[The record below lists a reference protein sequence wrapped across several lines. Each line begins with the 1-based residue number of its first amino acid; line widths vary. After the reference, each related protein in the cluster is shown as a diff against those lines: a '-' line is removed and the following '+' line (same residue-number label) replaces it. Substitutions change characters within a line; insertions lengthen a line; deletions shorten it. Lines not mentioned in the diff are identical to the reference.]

1 MTRTRLLAGTVLMLS
16 IGCSTSITNQDDT
29 NEPAGTFVQL
39 GPNGVEQSVRIIR
52 NMEALGELAFELHS
66 SVRNGGTGV
75 ADIVV
80 RTCRLSTAD
89 IEADTPIYESLALAA
104 CEPGSERVSL
114 APGDSVSVY
123 WLFGVGAPGT
133 YTLNVRHVLQPE
145 FRTQAVLS
153 IPVDSGPRDSTGG

>member
-1 MTRTRLLAGTVLMLS
+1 MTRIRQLIAASFLTV
-16 IGCSTSITNQDDT
+16 GCGTSITNQDDT
-29 NEPAGTFVQL
+29 NEPAGFVQL

-52 NMEALGELAFELHS
+52 NVEALGELAFELHS
-66 SVRNGGTGV
+66 SVRNGGPGV

-104 CEPGSERVSL
+104 CEPGSERISL
-114 APGDSVSVY
+114 APGDSIS
-123 WLFGVGAPGT
+123 LSGLLGVGAPGT

-153 IPVDSGPRDSTGG
+153 IPVDSGPPDSTGG